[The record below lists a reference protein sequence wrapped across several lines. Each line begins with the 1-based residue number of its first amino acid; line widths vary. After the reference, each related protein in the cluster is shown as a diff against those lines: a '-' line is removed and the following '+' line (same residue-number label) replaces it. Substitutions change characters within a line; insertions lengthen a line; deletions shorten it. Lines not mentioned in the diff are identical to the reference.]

1 MATQYAEISA
11 VTEERWLKQYY
22 FIRGAFSVLW
32 VALALVVGQQGGA
45 IAAALL
51 IIYPAWDALAN
62 YVDAARSGGLGQNR
76 TQAIN
81 VFVSVATAAA
91 VVVSLQSGMSE
102 VLGVFGVWAILA
114 GLLQLGTAVGRW
126 KTYGAQWAMV
136 LSGAQS
142 AVAGGLFISQ
152 AAKATTHSI
161 SDIAGYA
168 GVGAL
173 YFLISAVWLTVR
185 DWRSR
190 SA

>member
-1 MATQYAEISA
+1 MSTQYAEISA

-32 VALALVVGQQGGA
+32 VALALTAGQQEGA

-102 VLGVFGVWAILA
+102 VLGAFGVWAILA
-114 GLLQLGTAVGRW
+114 GLLQLGTALGRW

-142 AVAGGLFISQ
+142 AVAGGLFISRSTM
-152 AAKATTHSI
+152 ATPHSI

-173 YFLISAVWLTVR
+173 YFLISAGWLAVR
-185 DWRSR
+185 DWRNK
-190 SA
+190 AA